1 MCLTIPKKVMSVSGQ
16 VIKVLPYNSRKIQEV
31 LTIIKVKKDDWVF
44 TQNNIII
51 NKISDKQAQEIINLM
66 KK

>member
-51 NKISDKQAQEIINLM
+51 NKISNKQAQEIISLM